1 MATPA
6 LAELAIAALV
16 QNRTLNLP
24 GAALLWALAARRG
37 SVIVASPPQ
46 RAGKTTVLHAYLDLF
61 PADNV
66 VVPIPGELA
75 RFDFF
80 DRTDP
85 AKTTLLVHEF
95 SDHLMEYTWGEQAAR
110 VFAAATQGYAIGG
123 TMHTATPQQVLQE
136 LAAPPN
142 AIHPQRLA
150 LLSAVVMIAVRGTYA
165 APVRRVQ
172 SITIVLPGSP
182 SNALPTLETVA
193 VLDRQSDSLAVDRSE
208 KAMSAL
214 ARRLAAPAES
224 LGAEL
229 DRREAMLRDLL
240 DQGVVQPDAVRE
252 RLGDAL
258 PAPRRE

>member
-1 MATPA
+1 MPA
-6 LAELAIAALV
+6 LAELSILALV

-66 VVPIPGELA
+66 VVPIAGELA

-85 AKTTLLVHEF
+85 GRTTLLVHEF
-95 SDHLMEYTWGEQAAR
+95 SDHLVEYTWGEQAAR

-123 TMHTATPQQVLQE
+123 TMHTATPLQVLHE

-142 AIHPQRLA
+142 GIHPRRLA
-150 LLSAVVMIAVRGTYA
+150 LLSAVVIIAVRGAYA
-165 APVRRVQ
+165 APLRRVQ
-172 SITIVLPGSP
+172 SITAVHSGGAP
-182 SNALPTLETVA
+182 NALPTLQTVA
-193 VLDRQSDSLAVDRSE
+193 VLDRQSDSLVVDRSE
-208 KAMSAL
+208 KALSAL
-214 ARRLAAPAES
+214 GRRLVAPTES

-229 DRREAMLRDLL
+229 DRREAILRELL
-240 DQGVVQPDAVRE
+240 NQGVVQPDAVRE
-252 RLGDAL
+252 RLNNAL
-258 PAPRRE
+258 PAPSPQ